1 MEISTKIVQ
10 IKAIQNGQKIIFY
23 CKLVLFNRVEILQK
37 Q

>member
-10 IKAIQNGQKIIFY
+10 IKAIQNGQKNYF
-23 CKLVLFNRVEILQK
+23 LLQTSVV